1 MASDTPMRCSLKNI
15 RYDSF
20 RILFYSLSFLA
31 QQGFTW
37 PHLYI
42 IVPRMILSK
51 LKANY
56 NYYNHLEL
64 EATGI

>member
-1 MASDTPMRCSLKNI
+1 MILLGYSSSLI
-15 RYDSF
+15 CF
-20 RILFYSLSFLA
+20 A

-51 LKANY
+51 LKTNY
-56 NYYNHLEL
+56 NCYNHLEL
-64 EATGI
+64 EATSIRKTSKVTGTIYSNEE